1 MTTPST
7 NIYVRPGWTSYT
19 WTYNGATASGA
30 SGASAVTAVAFSLDS
45 AWDQQVARGN
55 FQYSLDGG
63 ASWATYVLQTD
74 TDGMYLPAN
83 TMWRFADA
91 MSGDAAAAGSFTM
104 RWKLADGSV
113 VVNSAAVMSDEQP
126 VGLVADGNV
135 VLSSLHSGDAVA
147 SLAPIDT
154 GAPSGGRWV
163 IESQSQPGLFSVAVD
178 PDSGAAHLVVANP
191 AAIPAVGQ
199 AVTVDMHYYDRYQL
213 DSYGNPIAGTGVSD
227 TLVFNVQKG
236 TTQDLSGFGPDL
248 ALGAAASAGAQAA
261 PAVAGL
267 STGGFA
273 TVWQGSGA
281 AIWAQL
287 RDAGGNAAGAPF
299 AITSAGDAA
308 AESQPAVAALSGGRF
323 AVAYTVAQNGATTVA
338 YRVVGADGS
347 VGAQVAAGATG
358 DAAMPTVTALSDG
371 SFVVGWR
378 SGGQV
383 HTLHASA
390 SGAAIGGE
398 HVFGAQGTAYSPSI
412 TGLHNGD
419 YVVAWGEIGDGNVYA
434 ALGSSGGAIQVTAD
448 GAAASVSTA
457 APLPHVTALAG
468 GGFVVAWDSYSNDQL
483 GFSMSDIFF
492 QRYDSAGNAL
502 GQVAQANIDSGG
514 GRYDASVAALAD
526 GGFVIA
532 WQSEA
537 GDGDANGVFGR
548 RFGSD
553 GVAIDEHEFAVN
565 QQAQGDQSNPDVAAL
580 AGGGF
585 VTAWLDSQQGGAG
598 VEARVLAGGGGG
610 SADIGQGTSGAGT
623 SSGSGTTSGGTSP
636 TGDTGASGGTTG
648 GSGGT
653 GTSGGSGSTGTTGG
667 SGSTGTTGGSGST
680 GTTGGSGSTGTS
692 GGTGSGAVG
701 PELVS
706 GNAGA
711 DVFSVT
717 AGSHA
722 IDGGNG
728 VDIALYQGARAA
740 FQLTAGQSGL
750 TVTAADGTI
759 HDTLVNVERVQ
770 FSDLSLAFDI
780 DGTAGQAYRLY
791 QAAFDRAPDHVGLG
805 FWIKMMDGGQTL
817 DQVSAAFV
825 SSQEFTSMYGA
836 NASDSQFVEALYQ
849 NVLHRQAESG
859 GFDFWMA
866 AIEEHGVSR
875 AEVLSHFSESQENQA
890 QVIGSIQDGISFMPF
905 A

>member
-19 WTYNGATASGA
+19 WNYDGAIVSGA

-45 AWDQQVARGN
+45 AWDQQVARGD
-55 FQYSLDGG
+55 FQYSVDGG
-63 ASWATYVLQTD
+63 ASWATYALQTD
-74 TDGMYLPAN
+74 ADGMYLPA
-83 TMWRFADA
+83 TTLWRFADSL
-91 MSGDAAAAGSFTM
+91 SGDPAAAGSFTM

-113 VVNSAAVMSDEQP
+113 VINNAAVISDEQP
-126 VGLVADGNV
+126 VGLVADGSV

-147 SLAPIDT
+147 TLAPIDT
-154 GAPSGGRWV
+154 GATSGGRWV
-163 IESQSQPGLFSVAVD
+163 IENQSQPGLFSVAVD
-178 PDSGAAHLVVANP
+178 PSTGAAHLVVANA

-227 TLVFNVQKG
+227 TFVFNVQKG

-248 ALGAAASAGAQAA
+248 SLGAAAASGAQAA

-273 TVWQGSGA
+273 TVWQGSGS

-287 RDAGGNAAGAPF
+287 RDAGGNAASSPF

-308 AESQPAVAALSGGRF
+308 TESEPAVAALPGGRF
-323 AVAYTVAQNGATTVA
+323 AVAYTVAQNGAATVA
-338 YRVVGADGS
+338 WRVVGADGS
-347 VGAQVAAGATG
+347 VGAQVTAGAAG
-358 DAAMPTVTALSDG
+358 DASMPTVTALSDG

-383 HTLHASA
+383 HTLQAGGA
-390 SGAAIGGE
+390 GGAAIGGE
-398 HVFGAQGTAYSPSI
+398 HVFGAQGSAYSPSI

-434 ALGSSGGAIQVTAD
+434 ALGSSGGAIHVTAD

-483 GFSMSDIFF
+483 GFSISDIFF

-526 GGFVIA
+526 GGFVVA
-532 WQSEA
+532 WQSQG

-548 RFGSD
+548 RFGAD
-553 GVAIDEHEFAVN
+553 GTAVEEHEFAVN
-565 QQAQGDQSNPDVAAL
+565 QQAQGDQANPDVAAL

-585 VTAWLDSQQGGAG
+585 VTAWLDSQQGGATI
-598 VEARVLAGGGGG
+598 EARVLAGGGGG
-610 SADIGQGTSGAGT
+610 SAAVGQGTGGT
-623 SSGSGTTSGGTSP
+623 GTGSGSGTTSGGTSP
-636 TGDTGASGGTTG
+636 TGDTGTSGG
-648 GSGGT
+648 

-667 SGSTGTTGGSGST
+667 SDGTGTTGGSGST
-680 GTTGGSGSTGTS
+680 GTGSGTTGGA
-692 GGTGSGAVG
+692 GTGAGV

-711 DVFSVT
+711 NVFSVT
-717 AGSHA
+717 VGSHA

-728 VDIALYQGARAA
+728 VDTALYQGARTA
-740 FQLTAGQSGL
+740 FQLTAGASGL
-750 TVTAADGTI
+750 TVTAADGSI
-759 HDTLVNVERVQ
+759 QDTLVNVERVQ
-770 FSDLSLAFDI
+770 FSDVSLAFDI

-791 QAAFDRAPDHVGLG
+791 QAAFDRTPDHGGLG
-805 FWIKMMDGGQTL
+805 FWIKMMDSGQTL

-825 SSQEFTSMYGA
+825 SSQEFTGMYGA
-836 NASDSQFVEALYQ
+836 NSSDNQFVEALYQ

-890 QVIGSIQDGISFMPF
+890 QVIGSIQDGIAFVPF